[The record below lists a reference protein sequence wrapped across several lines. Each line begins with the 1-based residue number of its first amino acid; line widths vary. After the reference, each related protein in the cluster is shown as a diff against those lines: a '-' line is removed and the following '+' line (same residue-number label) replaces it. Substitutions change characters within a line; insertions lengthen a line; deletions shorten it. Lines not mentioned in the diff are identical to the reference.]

1 MARSPLTER
10 VLIVDAGLGNVGS
23 IANML
28 RKAGG
33 EPVVSGDPAE
43 VLRASKIILPGVG
56 AFDNGVTRLRESG
69 LWEPLQK
76 KVLEEK
82 APVLGICL
90 GMQLFC
96 RRSEEGRLAGFG
108 WIAADTVRFTTE
120 GTAGDWRIPHMGWN
134 ELVMR
139 RPCPLLEGYDR
150 TPLFYFVHVYH
161 LACDDAADV
170 AAEARYIYPFPAVVQ
185 RGNLYA
191 TQFHPEKSHKFG
203 LLLLRNFLEKC

>member
-1 MARSPLTER
+1 MARPALSER

-33 EPVVSGDPAE
+33 EALVSGDPAE
-43 VLRASKIILPGVG
+43 VLRASKIIVPGVG
-56 AFDNGVTRLRESG
+56 AFDNGVTRLQANG
-69 LWEPLQK
+69 LWDPLQTMA
-76 KVLEEK
+76 LEK
-82 APVLGICL
+82 RVPILGICL

-108 WIAADTVRFTTE
+108 WIPADTVRFK
-120 GTAGDWRIPHMGWN
+120 TAGAEGEWRIPHMGWN
-134 ELVMR
+134 EVVAR
-139 RPCPLLEGYDR
+139 RPCSLLEGYDA
-150 TPLFYFVHVYH
+150 TPLFYFVHAYH

-170 AAEARYIYPFPAVVQ
+170 TAEASYIYPFPAVVQ

-203 LLLLRNFLEKC
+203 LRLLSNFLKKC